1 MELKMRLIPKLHLLK
16 SHNSTKSDVFDIHR
30 CSCSHVCIVLFWVL
44 ISNETTHN
52 LAMIQAWCW
61 PKECGRFHNW
71 ANPSRGCSSQQWW
84 FSGAWTMS
92 GPTARSHHRVGCRG
106 WWLPVDV
113 TGGALG
119 DEAPTPGSLK
129 HEIETWGSSDCSRST
144 GKHRKKDLESQ
155 DFSFLFVIFV
165 YCLAS
170 NTWEREFSGCP
181 ENEAA
186 ISFSETFLWLFWG
199 RKGLQEN
206 RFSLLCSF
214 CVLLFLLW
222 KQSLHLRNV
231 FWVNDAQCRFLSTS
245 TWRPR
250 GGSPAES
257 GMCWKIYLP
266 ASLK

>member
-1 MELKMRLIPKLHLLK
+1 MSLVEHWEMKHPLRAVWNTRYRPGDLLIVQGAH
-16 SHNSTKSDVFDIHR
+16 
-30 CSCSHVCIVLFWVL
+30 
-44 ISNETTHN
+44 SN
-52 LAMIQAWCW
+52 
-61 PKECGRFHNW
+61 
-71 ANPSRGCSSQQWW
+71 
-84 FSGAWTMS
+84 
-92 GPTARSHHRVGCRG
+92 
-106 WWLPVDV
+106 
-113 TGGALG
+113 TG
-119 DEAPTPGSLK
+119 
-129 HEIETWGSSDCSRST
+129 
-144 GKHRKKDLESQ
+144 KKDLESQ
-155 DFSFLFVIFV
+155 DFYFLFVIFV

-170 NTWEREFSGCP
+170 NTWEREFSDCP

-186 ISFSETFLWLFWG
+186 ISFSEMFLWLFRG

-222 KQSLHLRNV
+222 KQSLHLGNV
-231 FWVNDAQCRFLSTS
+231 FWVNDAQCTFLSTS